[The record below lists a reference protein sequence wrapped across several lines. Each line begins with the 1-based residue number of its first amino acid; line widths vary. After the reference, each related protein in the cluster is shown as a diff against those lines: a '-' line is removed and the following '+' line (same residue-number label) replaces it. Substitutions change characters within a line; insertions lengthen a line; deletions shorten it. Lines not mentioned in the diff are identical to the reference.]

1 MAKIGLIDL
10 DGKNFPNIPLMKI
23 SAFHKQKGDSV
34 DWVTIGDYDKTYISK
49 IFTFSPEFV
58 QGFGNYGEIVK
69 GGTGYDIAS
78 KLPTEIDMIT
88 NIDYSIYP
96 QIDYSVQFFSRGC
109 IRNCPFCVVRK
120 KEGNI
125 RAVEPMD
132 LNPKGGRIEVL
143 DNNFFANPE
152 WKSAV
157 DLLLKWNKKINL
169 HGVDVRIMNEE
180 QAFWLN
186 KLKIDGSIHIA
197 WDFATDNILENIK
210 EMLKYVKAYKII
222 CYVLIGFNTDI
233 EQDLYR
239 VRKLKELGIRPFVQ
253 PYRDF
258 NNERIISQYEKD
270 FAGWVNKRERF
281 MSFDFVDFQPRK
293 GFKCSF
299 YLNAFEKSKV
309 RGQKIFNYGQVPTN
323 VH

>member
-1 MAKIGLIDL
+1 MQGLKYKIMAKIGLIDV
-10 DGKNFPNIPLMKI
+10 DGRKFPNLALMKI
-23 SAFHKQKGDSV
+23 SAYHKKKNDSV
-34 DWVTIGDYDKTYISK
+34 NWVTIEDYDKTYMSK
-49 IFTFSPEFV
+49 IFTFSPEPT
-58 QGFGNYGEIVK
+58 QGFGNYGEIVR
-69 GGTGYDIAS
+69 GGTGYNIAL
-78 KLPTEIDMIT
+78 KLPTEID
-88 NIDYSIYP
+88 NIKNVDYSIYNK
-96 QIDYSVQFFSRGC
+96 IDYSVQFFSRGC

-125 RAVEPMD
+125 KAVEPID

-152 WKSAV
+152 WKSAIN
-157 DLLLKWNKKINL
+157 LLLKWNKKINL

-210 EMLKYVKAYKII
+210 EMMKYVKASKII
-222 CYVLIGFNTDI
+222 CYVLIGFNTNV

-239 VRKLKELGIRPFVQ
+239 VRKLKELGIMPFVQ

-258 NNERIISQYEKD
+258 NNERKVTQYEKD
-270 FAGWVNKRERF
+270 LARWVNKREIF
-281 MSFDFVDFQPRK
+281 KSCDFVDFQPRK
-293 GFKCSF
+293 GFKCSY
-299 YLNAFEKSKV
+299 YLKKN
-309 RGQKIFNYGQVPTN
+309 T
-323 VH
+323 

>member
-1 MAKIGLIDL
+1 MAKIGLLDL

-34 DWVTIGDYDKTYISK
+34 EWLTIGDYDKTYVSK

-169 HGVDVRIMNEE
+169 HGVDVE
-180 QAFWLN
+180 
-186 KLKIDGSIHIA
+186 
-197 WDFATDNILENIK
+197 
-210 EMLKYVKAYKII
+210 
-222 CYVLIGFNTDI
+222 
-233 EQDLYR
+233 
-239 VRKLKELGIRPFVQ
+239 
-253 PYRDF
+253 
-258 NNERIISQYEKD
+258 
-270 FAGWVNKRERF
+270 
-281 MSFDFVDFQPRK
+281 
-293 GFKCSF
+293 
-299 YLNAFEKSKV
+299 
-309 RGQKIFNYGQVPTN
+309 
-323 VH
+323 